1 MRFTV
6 PKFIEHE
13 AKIVGPLTF
22 KQFAFIGTAAFIGFI
37 LYFTVSFSI
46 FIIACLVLG
55 GGAMALAFLK
65 IEGKPLPA
73 FLGNLL
79 LFRLSPKIYV
89 WRKIKSRLKIFKKAK
104 FEKQETDEALSL
116 KITQKGQLKNLKT
129 KVDTTNK

>member
-13 AKIVGPLTF
+13 PKIVGPLTF
-22 KQFAFIGTAAFIGFI
+22 KQFTFIGAAVFVCFI
-37 LYFTVSFSI
+37 LYFTVSFFI
-46 FIIACLVLG
+46 FIITSVVLV

-89 WRKIKSRLKIFKKAK
+89 WRKIKNQLKIFKKQE
-104 FEKQETDEALSL
+104 FEKQKNEEDVSL
-116 KITQKGQLKNLKT
+116 KMTREGQLKKINF
-129 KVDTTNK
+129 